1 MKLEKIAAPLQKK
14 YIVTMAAPIFY
25 LAPLQGFTEFP
36 FRKAMLAAGAMP
48 TVFVAPFVDAHEYAK
63 GKARRLKDIL
73 PENNSGITLMPQL
86 LGSNPEA
93 LITLMAWYN
102 ELGYSSVSFNLGCP
116 YPMVA
121 LKGSGSGLIAKPE
134 IVKSILDKLFTTYP
148 DLKLS
153 VKTRLG
159 YLDSSEI
166 DGLIPVLNQFP
177 LAEVVL
183 HPRIGKQ
190 LYKGDADL
198 NAFEK
203 VLPLIKAPVCY
214 NGDILTYADYKE
226 RSDRF
231 PTVSRWMIG
240 RGVLQNPLIFN
251 DIAEEKESSLEDK
264 LAALHKLHDALFN
277 HYVAALSGNS
287 HLIKKMSPFWEYFS
301 LPFPD
306 RRKQYKKVIKATTAD
321 HYRTA
326 ANEFFAQ

>member
-1 MKLEKIAAPLQKK
+1 MS
-14 YIVTMAAPIFY
+14 APIFY

-36 FRKAMLAAGAMP
+36 FRKAMLAAGATP
-48 TVFVAPFVDAHEYAK
+48 SVFVAPFVDAHEYAK

-73 PENNSGITLMPQL
+73 PENNIGVTLMPQL
-86 LGSNPEA
+86 LGSNPDEIKA
-93 LITLMAWYN
+93 LMAWYS
-102 ELGYSSVSFNLGCP
+102 ELGYSSVSLNLGCP

-134 IVKSILDKLFTTYP
+134 VVKSILDKLFTVYP
-148 DLKLS
+148 DLNLS

-159 YLDSSEI
+159 YLNNAEI
-166 DGLIPVLNQFP
+166 DALIPVLNEFP
-177 LAEVVL
+177 LAEVVV

-198 NAFEK
+198 GAFEK

-214 NGDILTYADYKE
+214 NGDILSYADFME
-226 RSDRF
+226 RSNRF

-251 DIAEEKESSLEDK
+251 DIIEKKESSLETK
-264 LAALHKLHDALFN
+264 LAALHKLHNALFE
-277 HYVAALSGNS
+277 HYEAALSGNS

-301 LPFPD
+301 LPFPE
-306 RRKQYKKVIKATTAD
+306 RRKQYKKVMKATTAD